1 MREERCE
8 GPVMAKTASSSVP
21 VSVADILNSLRIQGI
36 AFRGPFHTPG
46 KRAVF
51 VVESYILLESEL
63 VDLFTQ
69 NTLNRDGV
77 RALSKNIQATNS
89 KVDLLT
95 TRNPTE

>member
-1 MREERCE
+1 
-8 GPVMAKTASSSVP
+8 MAKTASSSVP
-21 VSVADILNSLRIQGI
+21 ASVAAVLNSLRIQGI
-36 AFRGPFHTPG
+36 AFRGPFHATG

-77 RALSKNIQATNS
+77 RALSKRIQATNS

>member
-8 GPVMAKTASSSVP
+8 GPVMAKAASSSAP
-21 VSVADILNSLRIQGI
+21 VSVAAVLNSLRIQGI

-77 RALSKNIQATNS
+77 RALSKSIQATNS

>member
-1 MREERCE
+1 
-8 GPVMAKTASSSVP
+8 MAKARTDSVP
-21 VSVADILNSLRIQGI
+21 VSVDAVIDSLRNQGI

-69 NTLNRDGV
+69 NMLNRDGV
-77 RALSKNIQATNS
+77 RALSKRIQATNS

>member
-21 VSVADILNSLRIQGI
+21 VSVADVLNSLRIHGI

-69 NTLNRDGV
+69 NMLNRDGV
-77 RALSKNIQATNS
+77 RALSKRIQATNS
-89 KVDLLT
+89 EVDLLT